1 MLGRR
6 SLRTKVM
13 QVLFSLE
20 MNPDQPLSVLEKLLE
35 KNIDISVT
43 LYLTDLAYMIE
54 TCKYSMIDAARRMA
68 KYIKTEEDENV
79 STQIAAN
86 RIVTFIENH
95 KTYQELYKK
104 SHIHNYIDQEVVKA
118 MFNVLRD
125 KYSYKQYTAIK
136 TPTLDDDKEVMG
148 IVCKKILQ
156 KNKEF
161 EAHVEDLF
169 TNYDDDQLLLTHLIQ
184 KYVEGFTEDDENAFI
199 GSIATWEEEK
209 KFGIDLLKKCYKH
222 NEELTTDIEPNLKNW
237 EMDRIAALDLVLM
250 KMAVCELKY
259 FPTVPVKVS
268 INEYIDISK
277 IYSTPKSKDF
287 VNGVL
292 DKTKLQ
298 LMEKGLV
305 NKQGRGLVDS

>member
-35 KNIDISVT
+35 KNIDLSVT
-43 LYLTDLAYMIE
+43 LYLVDLAYMVE
-54 TCKYSMIDAARRMA
+54 TCKYSMVDAARRMA
-68 KYIKTEEDENV
+68 KYIKTEEDNNI

-86 RIVTFIENH
+86 RIVMAIENNP
-95 KTYQELYKK
+95 KYQALYKQH
-104 SHIHNYIDQEVVKA
+104 HIHNYVDQEVVKA
-118 MFNVLRD
+118 MFNVLKD
-125 KYSYKQYTAIK
+125 KYSYKQYTAIAA
-136 TPTLDDDKEVMG
+136 PTLEDDKEVMG
-148 IVCKKILQ
+148 IVCKKIIQ
-156 KNKEF
+156 KNKDF

-169 TNYDDDQLLLTHLIQ
+169 TNFDDDQLMLTHVIQ
-184 KYVEGFTEDDENAFI
+184 KYVEGYNETDEDSFI
-199 GSIATWEEEK
+199 SSIATWEEEK
-209 KFGIDLLKKCYKH
+209 KFGVDLLKKCYKH
-222 NEELTTDIEPNLKNW
+222 NEELIKDIEPNLKNW

-298 LMEKGLV
+298 LIELGLV

>member
-13 QVLFSLE
+13 QALYSLE
-20 MNPDQPLSVLEKLLE
+20 MNPDQPLSVLESGLIKT
-35 KNIDISVT
+35 IDLSVC
-43 LYLTDLAYMIE
+43 LYLADLAYMVE
-54 TCKYSMIDAARRMA
+54 VCKYSLVDAARRMA
-68 KYIKTEEDENV
+68 KYIKTDEDKNA

-86 RIVTFIENH
+86 RIAVHIESH
-95 KTYQELYKK
+95 PTYKSLYKQY
-104 SHIHNYIDQEVVKA
+104 HIHNYVSQEVVKA
-118 MFNVLRD
+118 MFNALWD
-125 KYSYKQYTAIK
+125 KYSYKQYIAIQ
-136 TPTLDDDKEVMG
+136 TPTLEDDKAIMD

-161 EAHVEDLF
+161 EAHLEDLF
-169 TNYDDDQLLLTHLIQ
+169 MNYDDDQQLLTHVLQ
-184 KYVEGFTEDDENAFI
+184 KYIEGYTEEDENAFI
-199 GSIATWEEEK
+199 SSIALWEEEK
-209 KFGIDLLKKCYKH
+209 TFGIELLKKCYRH
-222 NEELTTDIEPNLKNW
+222 NEELTKDIEPNLKNW

-298 LMEKGLV
+298 LVEQGLV

>member
-20 MNPDQPLSVLEKLLE
+20 MNPDQPLAVLEKLLE
-35 KNIDISVT
+35 KNIDLSVT
-43 LYLTDLAYMIE
+43 LYLVDLAYMVE
-54 TCKYSMIDAARRMA
+54 TCKYSMVDAAKRMA
-68 KYIKTEEDENV
+68 KYIKTAEDENV

-86 RIVTFIENH
+86 RIVTFIESNE
-95 KTYQELYKK
+95 TYQALYKK
-104 SHIHNYIDQEVVKA
+104 HHIHNYIDQDVVKA
-118 MFNVLRD
+118 MYNVLKD
-125 KYSYKQYTAIK
+125 KYSYKQYVDIK
-136 TPTLDDDKEVMG
+136 SPELKDDIEVME

-161 EAHVEDLF
+161 EAHLEDLF
-169 TNYDDDQLLLTHLIQ
+169 TNYDDDQLMLTHVIQ
-184 KYVEGFTEDDENAFI
+184 KYVEGFSETEETALI
-199 GSIATWEEEK
+199 SSIATWEEEK
-209 KFGIDLLKKCYKH
+209 KFGIDLLKKCYKY
-222 NEELTTDIEPNLKNW
+222 NEELTADIEPNLKNW

-292 DKTKLQ
+292 DKTKIQ
-298 LMEKGLV
+298 LLEKGLV